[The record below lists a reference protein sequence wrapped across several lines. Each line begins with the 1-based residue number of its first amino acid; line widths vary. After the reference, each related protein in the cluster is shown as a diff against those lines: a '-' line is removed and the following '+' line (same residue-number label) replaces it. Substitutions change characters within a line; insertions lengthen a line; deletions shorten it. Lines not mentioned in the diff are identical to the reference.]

1 MKLSEKKNDLIPG
14 LTEHEWQFLQKM
26 YTFLHTEAIPK
37 GLGASS
43 DEKAWAPILKDG
55 MLMMYTVQYITFSSH
70 FFFPTAS
77 ASYILKHEF
86 SVRLFFCTC
95 VYQLCH

>member
-55 MLMMYTVQYITFSSH
+55 M
-70 FFFPTAS
+70 
-77 ASYILKHEF
+77 SYHMNSVSDFLLYLCVPAMPLTMCTSMCVF
-86 SVRLFFCTC
+86 VRVCFLVRL
-95 VYQLCH
+95 VS